1 VKVAELWRY
10 PVKGLRG
17 ERLDQVEVAEGG
29 IPGDRGLAVVDER
42 GIVTGRRKQ
51 RMIGVPGTLGGNGEA
66 LIDGHPWN
74 SAEAESLIRDVSGT
88 DARLT
93 KPTSG
98 HEHDEAPILLLS
110 DGSINQLGYDH
121 RRFRPNIY
129 FEGADGPIE
138 QEWIGRHVRVGDL
151 ILSVDK
157 PDVRCVI
164 TTIDPDTIAVD
175 LDVLKRVND
184 ELDGVM
190 GVYCSVIEPAS
201 VNLGDP
207 VALV

>member
-1 VKVAELWRY
+1 MKVAELWRY